1 MSKRI
6 DMSPEEFKKTGYQF
20 IDWVNNYLSNIE
32 EYPVLP
38 KVQPG
43 EIKSSLPKSPPEKP
57 ESFDKIISDLNEL
70 ILPGV
75 THWNHP
81 KFMAYFNSTSSSA
94 GIFAEL
100 LSASFNTNAMLWK
113 TNPASTELE
122 EVTLDW
128 LRQLLGLSENFWGIT
143 YDLASSSTMHAIIAA
158 RENIEGYS
166 IREKGFGGLKDM
178 PRLRIYASDQAHSSV
193 EKGAIIAGI
202 GLEGV
207 RKIPSDDN
215 FRIIV
220 SELEKAIQEDK
231 TNGWLPFFVV
241 GTVGTTS
248 TTSIDPID
256 EIAKIA
262 FKENLWLHV
271 DSAYGGN
278 SAIVPEMQNIF
289 DGVEN
294 ADSLVVNPHKWMFMP
309 IDISVFFTKHKQLLK
324 QAFSLVP
331 EYLKTDADDEVTNY
345 MDYGIQLGRK
355 FRSLKLWFV
364 LRYFGKDGLV
374 SIFREHLRFAQKV
387 KIWID
392 SNPDFERLAPVP
404 FSTVC
409 FRAIPTRS
417 SNNDSINLFNKTLMD
432 SLNNTGETF
441 ISHTVLNGKFT
452 LRICVAGLRT
462 EERHVD
468 EVLEL
473 LQKEFMRLK
482 DE

>member
-1 MSKRI
+1 
-6 DMSPEEFKKTGYQF
+6 MSPEEFKKTGYQF
-20 IDWVNNYLSNIE
+20 IDWVNNYLSNIG

-38 KVQPG
+38 KVKPG
-43 EIKSSLPKSPPEKP
+43 DIKSSLPNSPPDRS
-57 ESFDKIISDLNEL
+57 ESFDQIIHDLNKL

-122 EVTLDW
+122 EVTIDW
-128 LRQLLGLSENFWGIT
+128 LRQLLGLSDNFWGIT
-143 YDLASSSTMHAIIAA
+143 YDLASNSTMHAIIAA

-166 IREKGFGGLKDM
+166 VREKGFGGLKDM
-178 PRLRIYASDQAHSSV
+178 PRLRIYASDQAHSSI

-207 RKIPSDDN
+207 RKIPSDDK
-215 FRIIV
+215 FQMI
-220 SELEKAIQEDK
+220 SSQLERAIQEDRK
-231 TNGWLPFFVV
+231 NGWLPFFVV

-262 FKENLWLHV
+262 SKENLWLHV

-278 SAIVPEMQNIF
+278 SAVVPEMQKIF
-289 DGVEN
+289 VGVEH

-309 IDISVFFTKHKQLLK
+309 IDISVLFTKHKKVLK

-331 EYLKTDADDEVTNY
+331 EYLKTDTNDEVTNY

-364 LRYFGKDGLV
+364 LRYFGRDGLV
-374 SIFREHLRFAQKV
+374 SVFREHLRLAQKI
-387 KIWID
+387 KEWID
-392 SNPDFERLAPVP
+392 SPPNFERLAPVP

-409 FRAIPTRS
+409 FRALPKKLDDNESVNT
-417 SNNDSINLFNKTLMD
+417 FNKTLMNR
-432 SLNNTGETF
+432 LNETGETF
-441 ISHTVLNGKFT
+441 ISHTVLNKKFT
-452 LRICVAGLRT
+452 LRICIAGLRT

-473 LQKEFMRLK
+473 LQKEFKQLN
-482 DE
+482 DDV